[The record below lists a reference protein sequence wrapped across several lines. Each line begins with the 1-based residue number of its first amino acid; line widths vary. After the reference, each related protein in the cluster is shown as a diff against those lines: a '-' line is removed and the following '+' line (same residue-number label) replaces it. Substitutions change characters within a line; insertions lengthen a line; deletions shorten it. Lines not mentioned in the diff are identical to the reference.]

1 MDASSVPY
9 LWRLMRVP
17 FVSIVWRVGS
27 NGHSYGAT
35 CIYRAA
41 MEFGVGAMN
50 TIAITIAI

>member
-1 MDASSVPY
+1 
-9 LWRLMRVP
+9 MRVP